1 MNDMINERD
10 KEFANEFSRFVNGK
24 MCSAS
29 KVGAEFANDH
39 RFLVNEKF
47 KVMMAFMEQLAV
59 NYQKGYYDL
68 RNEWACTKMWNLQ
81 VSDYFQMSI
90 IHHGC
95 SRDFSKQPNS
105 HHNIEPD
112 ISDSCI
118 HSTQQIGTVCH
129 CRK

>member
-10 KEFANEFSRFVNGK
+10 KEFANEFSHFVNGK

-47 KVMMAFMEQLAV
+47 KVMMAFMEQLAI

-68 RNEWACTKMWNLQ
+68 RNEWACTLA
-81 VSDYFQMSI
+81 
-90 IHHGC
+90 HAA
-95 SRDFSKQPNS
+95 
-105 HHNIEPD
+105 IEALRE
-112 ISDSCI
+112 
-118 HSTQQIGTVCH
+118 QQLYYPSSSEYSPE
-129 CRK
+129 K